1 MSDPFTRADP
11 SHQRSGNGRRGE
23 DMRNERFARLLSQ
36 ITEGIVC
43 VDRDWIVTFANE
55 EASYRSRIT
64 AADIDT
70 KTFWE
75 VYPHLLGTDLERI
88 YRGVMETGQKATV
101 EYYSERIDGWFNVS
115 IYPIDDGIALFYH
128 DITDRKGA
136 EFLRDT
142 SIRQLRQ
149 VLETTTDSVI
159 SIDRDWKISFL
170 NRRAKQ
176 MLSSIGELLGKNIWE
191 EFPIAARNE
200 EINRNLH
207 QAMNDGIASDF
218 EAFYPDPLNLWLSIQ
233 CRPFEDGIVLFFRDI
248 TAERVSRQILLEQ
261 QATLAFVQETAR
273 VATWE
278 MDLINRTVKYGEG
291 SYPVYG
297 RPFSEITT
305 IDDLDKIIRP
315 SDLVHVQQD
324 AKRAIDT
331 NTVSIVDY
339 EVSTPEGGSLWVEC
353 RRVPVYNSAG
363 VATHLRGMTSDITSR
378 HQADSILR
386 QQQELLASVQQ
397 AALVATW
404 EIEYATGKVTYG
416 AGSYPVFGH
425 PLADIPDYRAFKK
438 IVLPEYIPIIAA
450 SIQGGVASGKLTS
463 QEFQVRAADGRI
475 LWLESRGYAV
485 MTDGVPTSLRGLTID
500 ITARKK
506 NEEAL
511 VASESRYRVLADLN
525 PQGMWIGDPAGN
537 VTYANQGLLDYL
549 GFAVEDLQGLGWLN
563 AFDPAD
569 RDRVNSSWKHSVAS
583 GDDYDIEA
591 RLIRAHDGR
600 SRWWWIRAQ
609 PVRDDFG
616 KILDWLGVAIDIDD
630 RKTFADTLQRRQD
643 ETERQR
649 IELETIYQT
658 APIGLSLFDPV
669 EFRYLRIN
677 DRQCETLGLPRE
689 KILGHPIF
697 ELAPLKGLRETLEQ
711 VAKGHV
717 VRNLTLEGE
726 LATRPG
732 EHRYW
737 NVSYSPIRDAN
748 GAVEAIIAVV
758 LETTN
763 QKKAEIALIQ
773 SEKLAAVGRLASS
786 ISHEINNPLE
796 AITNLLYLIA
806 LSTELPEGV
815 RHYVQIAQAELSR
828 VCQIA
833 TQTLRFHRQAVR
845 ATQVTADDLVGAV
858 LDLYHGRLANS
869 SIRVDARYS
878 TNSTILCF
886 ENDIR
891 QVLNNLIA
899 NAIDAMRHGG
909 RLSVRAHD
917 AISYSA
923 DHPKGSPGIRITIA
937 DTGHGISPG
946 ARKRIF
952 EPFYTTKDLNG
963 TGLGLW
969 ISSGI
974 VNRHHG
980 RLTFRTSQ
988 DPIRH
993 GTVFSLFLP
1002 RVEAPIPVESYESRS

>member
-1 MSDPFTRADP
+1 MSDTLIPQDAPTAPRIG
-11 SHQRSGNGRRGE
+11 SGRSE
-23 DMRNERFARLLSQ
+23 DDIRNERLARLLSQ
-36 ITEGIVC
+36 ITEGIIC
-43 VDRDWIVTFANE
+43 VDRNWIVTYANE
-55 EASYRSRIT
+55 EATYRSKIT
-64 AADIDT
+64 MADINVR
-70 KTFWE
+70 TFWE
-75 VYPHLLGTDLERI
+75 VYPHLLGTDLEEAYRSVMRTGEKRI
-88 YRGVMETGQKATV
+88 I
-101 EYYSERIDGWFNVS
+101 EYYSERIDGWFSVS
-115 IYPIDDGIALFYH
+115 IYSTDAGIALFYH

-136 EFLRDT
+136 EFLRDA

-149 VLETTTDSVI
+149 VLETTTDAVA
-159 SIDRDWKISFL
+159 SIDRDWNISFL
-170 NRRAKQ
+170 NRRGRELLTVK
-176 MLSSIGELLGKNIWE
+176 GELLGKNLWE
-191 EFPIAARNE
+191 EFPVAAKNQ
-200 EINRNLH
+200 EINRYLRE
-207 QAMNDGIASDF
+207 AMNDGVASEF
-218 EAFYPDPLNLWLSIQ
+218 ETFYPNPLNLWLSVQ
-233 CRPFEDGIVLFFRDI
+233 CRPFENGIVLFFRDVS
-248 TAERVSRQILLEQ
+248 AERVSRQILLDQ
-261 QATLAFVQETAR
+261 QKTLAFVQETAR

-278 MDLINRTVKYGEG
+278 MDLVNRTVKFGVG

-297 RPFSEITT
+297 RPNSEVTT

-324 AKRAIDT
+324 AKRAIET
-331 NTVSIVDY
+331 NTISIVDY
-339 EVSTPEGGSLWVEC
+339 EVFTPDGGTRWVEC
-353 RRVPVYNSAG
+353 RRVPVYNSEG
-363 VATHLRGMTSDITSR
+363 VATHLHGMTS
-378 HQADSILR
+378 
-386 QQQELLASVQQ
+386 
-397 AALVATW
+397 
-404 EIEYATGKVTYG
+404 
-416 AGSYPVFGH
+416 
-425 PLADIPDYRAFKK
+425 
-438 IVLPEYIPIIAA
+438 
-450 SIQGGVASGKLTS
+450 
-463 QEFQVRAADGRI
+463 
-475 LWLESRGYAV
+475 
-485 MTDGVPTSLRGLTID
+485 D

-511 VASESRYRVLADLN
+511 VSSEARYRVLADLN
-525 PQGMWIGDPAGN
+525 PQGMWIGDPSGN
-537 VTYANQGLLDYL
+537 ITYANQGILDYL
-549 GFAVEDLQGLGWLN
+549 GFVVEDFEGLGWIN

-569 RDRVNSSWKHSVAS
+569 RDRVKSTWERSVAS

-591 RLIRAHDGR
+591 RLIRAHDNR

-609 PVRDDFG
+609 PVRDDSG

-658 APIGLSLFDPV
+658 APVGLSVFDPV

-689 KILGHPIF
+689 KILGRPIF
-697 ELAPLKGLRETLEQ
+697 ELAPLKGLREIFEQ
-711 VAKGHV
+711 VAKG
-717 VRNLTLEGE
+717 NSFKNIMLEGA
-726 LATRPG
+726 LASRPG

-737 NVSYSPIRDAN
+737 NVSYSPLRNAG

-763 QKKAEIALIQ
+763 QKKAEAALLQ

-806 LSTELPEGV
+806 LSNDLPDGV
-815 RHYVQIAQAELSR
+815 RNYVQIAQAELSR

-845 ATQVTADDLVGAV
+845 ATNVSAAELVGAV

-869 SIRVDARYS
+869 NIEVDATYS
-878 TNSTILCF
+878 TESTIFCF

-909 RLSVRAHD
+909 RLIVRAHD
-917 AISYSA
+917 ATSYSA
-923 DHPKGSPGIRITIA
+923 DHPEGRQGTRISIA
-937 DTGHGISPG
+937 DTGHGMSP
-946 ARKRIF
+946 AIRARIF

-980 RLTFRTSQ
+980 RLTFRTSV
-988 DPIRH
+988 DSALH

-1002 RVEAPIPVESYESRS
+1002 RVEVPFPVEAY